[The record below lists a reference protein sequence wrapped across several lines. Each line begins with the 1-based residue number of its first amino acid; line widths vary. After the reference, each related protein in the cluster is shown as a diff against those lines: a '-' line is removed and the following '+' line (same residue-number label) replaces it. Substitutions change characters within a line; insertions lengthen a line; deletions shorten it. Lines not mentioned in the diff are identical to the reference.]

1 MAKLTVSIAGVDYD
15 RTRAIFDG
23 TIGIEGCETICCAMS
38 PEEAF
43 HRAFRTRNSI
53 SPNSDHRSAS
63 LASQAKLAACPSGAT
78 TVPDDPTAVPTD
90 LHWLT
95 IADAARLIERRRLSP
110 VELTDALIA
119 RIEALDPQLN
129 AFLLPTP
136 EKAREQA
143 RAAEREIMAG
153 NYRGPLHGIPFGLKD
168 IYATAGIRTTSHSK
182 ICENLVPTEDATT
195 VAKLYQA
202 GAVLLGKLATH
213 EFAHGGPSFDLPWPP
228 ARNPWNRDHFTGG
241 SSSGAGAAV
250 AAGFVPGAL
259 GSDTG
264 GSIRGPAALCG
275 IVGLKPT
282 YGLVSRAGVY
292 ANSFTFDH
300 AGPMTWT
307 VEDCAI
313 MLQAIAGH
321 DPKDPASA
329 DRPIPDYRAAL
340 TGDIRGL
347 RIGIVRHLY
356 EDDVAVAPEVR
367 AALDEAYAVFRSL
380 GATLEDVRI
389 RPAADYYAVK
399 ITIAE
404 SEQYAIHEEEL
415 RTRPGDFGADFLG
428 RALARRAVQR
438 HRLRPGAARAAAD
451 AGGDGAGL
459 REIRCAGDADGS
471 GAGAAARDLAD
482 HQLLA
487 EFVADDAVQRHRR
500 PGARAMHGLHA
511 GGLPLSLQLVGRPF
525 DEATVLRAAH
535 AYETATNWRSRR
547 PSLDPAA
554 AFSTEPPPIVR
565 PEPVSDPGDPR
576 HRRGGLPPCRTVAER
591 RPDRH
596 DLRRRA
602 LCHGDDAATAARA
615 GFPRG
620 TGQHLPIP
628 RLTPVP

>member
-1 MAKLTVSIAGVDYD
+1 MPNDLTV
-15 RTRAIFDG
+15 T
-23 TIGIEGCETICCAMS
+23 
-38 PEEAF
+38 
-43 HRAFRTRNSI
+43 
-53 SPNSDHRSAS
+53 
-63 LASQAKLAACPSGAT
+63 
-78 TVPDDPTAVPTD
+78 PTE

-95 IADAARLIERRRLSP
+95 IADAARLIESRRLSP
-110 VELTDALIA
+110 LELTDALLA
-119 RIEALDPQLN
+119 RIDALDPQLN

-136 EKAREQA
+136 EKARGQA
-143 RAAEREIMAG
+143 KAAEREIMAG
-153 NYRGPLHGIPFGLKD
+153 RYRGPLHGIPFGLKD

-202 GAVLLGKLATH
+202 GGVLLGKLATH

-250 AAGFVPGAL
+250 AAGFVPAAL

-313 MLQAIAGH
+313 LLQAIAGY

-329 DRPIPDYRAAL
+329 NRPIPDYRGAL

-356 EDDVAVAPEVR
+356 EDDITIASEVR
-367 AALDEAYAVFRSL
+367 AALEEAYAVFRSL

-428 RALARRAVQR
+428 RALPAVLYSGTDYVQAQRERRLMLAQMTPIYEKFDVLVTPTAPAPAP
-438 HRLRPGAARAAAD
+438 RLGTWRTISFWQNSSLTTPFNVT
-451 AGGDGAGL
+451 AGPA
-459 REIRCAGDADGS
+459 
-471 GAGAAARDLAD
+471 LA
-482 HQLLA
+482 QCMG
-487 EFVADDAVQRHRR
+487 FT
-500 PGARAMHGLHA
+500 PI
-511 GGLPLSLQLVGRPF
+511 GLPLSLQLAGRPF

-547 PSLDPAA
+547 PSVDPAA
-554 AFSTEPPPIVR
+554 AFSTDPPPPVR
-565 PEPVSDPGDPR
+565 PEPVNDPAVRAIVLAACRCADLSLNDSQIEMICAAAPYVMAMTRRLR
-576 HRRGGLPPCRTVAER
+576 HER
-591 RPDRH
+591 DFREEP
-596 DLRRRA
+596 A
-602 LCHGDDAATAARA
+602 NIFQ
-615 GFPRG
+615 FPE
-620 TGQHLPIP
+620 
-628 RLTPVP
+628 

>member
-1 MAKLTVSIAGVDYD
+1 MPNDLT
-15 RTRAIFDG
+15 
-23 TIGIEGCETICCAMS
+23 
-38 PEEAF
+38 
-43 HRAFRTRNSI
+43 
-53 SPNSDHRSAS
+53 
-63 LASQAKLAACPSGAT
+63 AA
-78 TVPDDPTAVPTD
+78 PTD

-95 IADAARLIERRRLSP
+95 IAEAARLIERRQLSP

-119 RIEALDPQLN
+119 RVEALDPQLH

-143 RAAEREIMAG
+143 RTAERDIMAG
-153 NYRGPLHGIPFGLKD
+153 RYRGQLHGIPVGLKD

-195 VAKLYQA
+195 VTKLYQA
-202 GAVLLGKLATH
+202 GMVLLGKLATH

-228 ARNPWNRDHFTGG
+228 ARNPWDRDHFTGG

-250 AAGFVPGAL
+250 AAGFVPAAL

-313 MLQAIAGH
+313 MLQGIAGH

-329 DRPIPDYRAAL
+329 DRAIPDYRAAL
-340 TGDIRGL
+340 TRDIRGL

-356 EDDVAVAPEVR
+356 EDDIAVAPEVR
-367 AALDEAYAVFRSL
+367 AALEEAYAVFRSL

-415 RTRPGDFGADFLG
+415 RTRPSDFGADFLG
-428 RALARRAVQR
+428 RALPAVLYSGTDYVQAQRERR
-438 HRLRPGAARAAAD
+438 LM
-451 AGGDGAGL
+451 
-459 REIRCAGDADGS
+459 
-471 GAGAAARDLAD
+471 
-482 HQLLA
+482 LA
-487 EFVADDAVQRHRR
+487 EMAPIYEKYDLLLTPTA
-500 PGARAMHGLHA
+500 PGPAPRLGTWRTISFWQNSSLTTPFNVTA
-511 GGLPLSLQLVGRPF
+511 GPALAQCMGFAPAGLPLSLQIVGRPF

-535 AYETATNWRSRR
+535 AYEMATNWRSHR
-547 PSLDPAA
+547 PTLDPGAS
-554 AFSTEPPPIVR
+554 FSNEPPPSVR
-565 PEPVSDPGDPR
+565 PEPVSDPATRDMVVGAC
-576 HRRGGLPPCRTVAER
+576 RRAELSLNDGQLDMICAAAPYVMAMTR
-591 RPDRH
+591 R
-596 DLRRRA
+596 LRRERNFREEPA
-602 LCHGDDAATAARA
+602 NIFQ
-615 GFPRG
+615 FPD
-620 TGQHLPIP
+620 
-628 RLTPVP
+628 

>member
-1 MAKLTVSIAGVDYD
+1 VPNDLT
-15 RTRAIFDG
+15 
-23 TIGIEGCETICCAMS
+23 
-38 PEEAF
+38 
-43 HRAFRTRNSI
+43 
-53 SPNSDHRSAS
+53 
-63 LASQAKLAACPSGAT
+63 AA
-78 TVPDDPTAVPTD
+78 PTD

-110 VELTDALIA
+110 VELADALIA
-119 RIEALDPQLN
+119 RVEALDPHLN

-143 RAAEREIMAG
+143 KTAEREIMAG

-195 VAKLYQA
+195 VTKLHQA
-202 GAVLLGKLATH
+202 GGVLLGKLATH
-213 EFAHGGPSFDLPWPP
+213 EFGHGGPSFDLPWPP
-228 ARNPWNRDHFTGG
+228 ARNPWSRDHFTGG

-250 AAGFVPGAL
+250 AAGFIPGAL

-282 YGLVSRAGVY
+282 YGLVSRAGIY

-313 MLQAIAGH
+313 MLQAIAGY

-356 EDDVAVAPEVR
+356 EDDITVTPEVR
-367 AALDEAYAVFRSL
+367 AALEEAYGVFRSL
-380 GATLEDVRI
+380 GAVLADVRI

-428 RALARRAVQR
+428 RALPAVLYSGTDYVQAQRERR
-438 HRLRPGAARAAAD
+438 LM
-451 AGGDGAGL
+451 
-459 REIRCAGDADGS
+459 
-471 GAGAAARDLAD
+471 LAD
-482 HQLLA
+482 MAPIYEKYDVLVTPAAPRPAPRLGTWRTISFWQNSSLTTPFNVTAGPALA
-487 EFVADDAVQRHRR
+487 QCMGFT
-500 PGARAMHGLHA
+500 PA
-511 GGLPLSLQLVGRPF
+511 GSPLSLQLVGRPF
-525 DEATVLRAAH
+525 GEATVLRAAH

-554 AFSTEPPPIVR
+554 VFSTEPPPTLRPGVVNDPAVRDIVEAACR
-565 PEPVSDPGDPR
+565 RAELSLSDSQIAMICAAAPYVMAMTR
-576 HRRGGLPPCRTVAER
+576 RLRRGRDFREEPANIFRF
-591 RPDRH
+591 PD
-596 DLRRRA
+596 
-602 LCHGDDAATAARA
+602 
-615 GFPRG
+615 
-620 TGQHLPIP
+620 
-628 RLTPVP
+628 

>member
-1 MAKLTVSIAGVDYD
+1 MPNDLTV
-15 RTRAIFDG
+15 T
-23 TIGIEGCETICCAMS
+23 
-38 PEEAF
+38 
-43 HRAFRTRNSI
+43 
-53 SPNSDHRSAS
+53 
-63 LASQAKLAACPSGAT
+63 
-78 TVPDDPTAVPTD
+78 PTE

-95 IADAARLIERRRLSP
+95 IADAARLIESRRLSP
-110 VELTDALIA
+110 LELTDALLA
-119 RIEALDPQLN
+119 RIDALDPQLN

-136 EKAREQA
+136 EKARGQA
-143 RAAEREIMAG
+143 KAAEREIMAG
-153 NYRGPLHGIPFGLKD
+153 RYRGPLHGIPFGLKD

-195 VAKLYQA
+195 AAKLYQA
-202 GAVLLGKLATH
+202 GGVLLGKLATH

-282 YGLVSRAGVY
+282 YGLVSRAGIY

-313 MLQAIAGH
+313 LLQAIAEY

-329 DRPIPDYRAAL
+329 NRPIPDYRGAL

-356 EDDVAVAPEVR
+356 EDDITIASEVR
-367 AALDEAYAVFRSL
+367 AALEEAYAVFRSL

-428 RALARRAVQR
+428 RALPAVLYSGTDYVQAQRERRLMVAQMTPIYEKFDVLVTPTAPAPAP
-438 HRLRPGAARAAAD
+438 RLGTWRTISFWQNSSLTTPFNVT
-451 AGGDGAGL
+451 AGPA
-459 REIRCAGDADGS
+459 
-471 GAGAAARDLAD
+471 LA
-482 HQLLA
+482 QCMG
-487 EFVADDAVQRHRR
+487 FT
-500 PGARAMHGLHA
+500 PI
-511 GGLPLSLQLVGRPF
+511 GLPLSLQLAGRPF

-547 PSLDPAA
+547 PSVDPAA
-554 AFSTEPPPIVR
+554 AFSTDPPPPVR
-565 PEPVSDPGDPR
+565 PEPVNDPAVRAIVLAACRCADLSLNDSQIEMICAAAPYVMAMT
-576 HRRGGLPPCRTVAER
+576 RR
-591 RPDRH
+591 
-596 DLRRRA
+596 LRRERYFREEPA
-602 LCHGDDAATAARA
+602 NIFQ
-615 GFPRG
+615 FPE
-620 TGQHLPIP
+620 
-628 RLTPVP
+628 

>member
-1 MAKLTVSIAGVDYD
+1 M
-15 RTRAIFDG
+15 
-23 TIGIEGCETICCAMS
+23 
-38 PEEAF
+38 
-43 HRAFRTRNSI
+43 
-53 SPNSDHRSAS
+53 
-63 LASQAKLAACPSGAT
+63 
-78 TVPDDPTAVPTD
+78 PTE

-95 IADAARLIERRRLSP
+95 IADAARLIETRRLSP

-119 RIEALDPQLN
+119 RVEALDPQLN

-143 RAAEREIMAG
+143 KTAEREIMAG
-153 NYRGPLHGIPFGLKD
+153 NNYRGPHHGIPFRLKD
-168 IYATAGIRTTSHSK
+168 IYATSGIRTTSHSK
-182 ICENLVPTEDATT
+182 ICENLVPTENATT
-195 VAKLYQA
+195 VTKLYQA
-202 GAVLLGKLATH
+202 GGVLLGKLATH
-213 EFAHGGPSFDLPWPP
+213 EFAHGGPSFVLPWPP

-241 SSSGAGAAV
+241 SWSGAGAAV

-313 MLQAIAGH
+313 LLQAIAGY

-329 DRPIPDYRAAL
+329 NRPIPDYRGAL

-356 EDDVAVAPEVR
+356 EEDITVAPEVR
-367 AALDEAYAVFRSL
+367 AALEEAYAVFRSL

-428 RALARRAVQR
+428 RALPAVLYSGTDYVQAQRERRLMLAQMTPIYEKFDVLVPR
-438 HRLRPGAARAAAD
+438 TAPAPAPRLGTWRTISFWQNSSLTTPFNVT
-451 AGGDGAGL
+451 GGPALAQCMGFTPTGL
-459 REIRCAGDADGS
+459 
-471 GAGAAARDLAD
+471 L
-482 HQLLA
+482 
-487 EFVADDAVQRHRR
+487 V
-500 PGARAMHGLHA
+500 
-511 GGLPLSLQLVGRPF
+511 SLQLAGRPF

-547 PSLDPAA
+547 PSVDPAA
-554 AFSTEPPPIVR
+554 AFSTDPPPSVR
-565 PEPVSDPGDPR
+565 PEPVNDPAVR
-576 HRRGGLPPCRTVAER
+576 AIVLAACRCA
-591 RPDRH
+591 
-596 DLRRRA
+596 DLSLNDSQLDMICAAAPYVMAVMQRRRRERDFREEPA
-602 LCHGDDAATAARA
+602 NIFR
-615 GFPRG
+615 FSE
-620 TGQHLPIP
+620 
-628 RLTPVP
+628 

>member
-1 MAKLTVSIAGVDYD
+1 M
-15 RTRAIFDG
+15 
-23 TIGIEGCETICCAMS
+23 
-38 PEEAF
+38 
-43 HRAFRTRNSI
+43 
-53 SPNSDHRSAS
+53 
-63 LASQAKLAACPSGAT
+63 
-78 TVPDDPTAVPTD
+78 PDDTISLPAD

-95 IADAARLIERRRLSP
+95 IADASRLIERRKLSP

-119 RIEALDPQLN
+119 RAEALDPQIN

-168 IYATAGIRTTSHSK
+168 IYCTAGIRTTSHSK

-195 VAKLYQA
+195 VTKLYQA

-228 ARNPWNRDHFTGG
+228 ARNPWNREHFTGG
-241 SSSGAGAAV
+241 SSSGAGAAI

-313 MLQAIAGH
+313 MLQALAGH

-329 DRPIPDYRAAL
+329 DRTIPDYRAAL

-347 RIGIVRHLY
+347 RIGVVRHLY
-356 EDDVAVAPEVR
+356 EDDTVVAPEVR
-367 AALDEAYAVFRSL
+367 AALEEAYAVFRSL

-428 RALARRAVQR
+428 RALPAVLYSGTDYVQAQRERRLMLAEMAPVYEKYDV
-438 HRLRPGAARAAAD
+438 LVTPAAAGPAPRLD
-451 AGGDGAGL
+451 AWRTIRFWQNASLTTPFNVTGGPA
-459 REIRCAGDADGS
+459 
-471 GAGAAARDLAD
+471 LA
-482 HQLLA
+482 QCMGFTPA
-487 EFVADDAVQRHRR
+487 
-500 PGARAMHGLHA
+500 
-511 GGLPLSLQLVGRPF
+511 GLPLSLQMVGRPF

-535 AYETATNWRSRR
+535 AYETATKWRGRR
-547 PSLDPAA
+547 PNLDPGAV
-554 AFSTEPPPIVR
+554 FSTELPPTPR
-565 PEPVSDPGDPR
+565 PEAVNDPATRDMVVAAC
-576 HRRGGLPPCRTVAER
+576 RRAELSLNDAQIEMICAAAPYVMAMTR
-591 RPDRH
+591 R
-596 DLRRRA
+596 LRRERDFREEPA
-602 LCHGDDAATAARA
+602 NIFQ
-615 GFPRG
+615 FPD
-620 TGQHLPIP
+620 
-628 RLTPVP
+628 